1 MADELSLYQ
10 LFKDIISK
18 SKMMNRFVTAPE
30 YGVELNKDNLGE
42 ILKDSLEGISDG
54 EKFPVCLMFPPVEV
68 LPDSENAWSNFKI
81 RMFFLTPPYTL
92 NSATVNHDF
101 GNNLS
106 QHTIQETWKDMRLC
120 AVDFRK
126 AFKLITLRNPTIG
139 IRDGQNMD
147 VVERYSNVGND
158 KLSGVGISFDVSI
171 FTGCDIEDY
180 SISDIRNFKINT
192 DNLHPHDEH

>member
-1 MADELSLYQ
+1 MNSELNLYQ

-42 ILKDSLEGISDG
+42 ILKDALEGISDG
-54 EKFPVCLMFPPVEV
+54 EKYPVCLMFPPVEIV
-68 LPDSENAWSNFKI
+68 EDSENTWSKFKI
-81 RMFFLTPPYTL
+81 RMFFLTPPHTL
-92 NSATVNHDF
+92 NSATVNPDF

-126 AFKLITLRNPTIG
+126 AFKLITYTNSTIG
-139 IRDGQNMD
+139 IRDGQTID
-147 VVERYSNVGND
+147 VIERYSNIGND
-158 KLSGVGISFDVSI
+158 KLAGVGISFDVSV
-171 FTGCDIEDY
+171 FAGCELEDY
-180 SISDIRNFKINT
+180 NTEDINNFQINLT
-192 DNLHPHDEH
+192 NIHPHDEH

>member
-1 MADELSLYQ
+1 MDELSLYR
-10 LFKDIISK
+10 LFQDIISK

-54 EKFPVCLMFPPVEV
+54 EKFPVCLMFPPVEI
-68 LPDSENAWSNFKI
+68 LPDADNAWSNFKI
-81 RMFFLTPPYTL
+81 RMFFLAPPHTL
-92 NSATVNHDF
+92 DSATVNPDF

-126 AFKLITLRNPTIG
+126 VFKVITYRNPTLG

-147 VVERYSNVGND
+147 VIERYSNVGND
-158 KLSGVGISFDVSI
+158 KLAGIGISFEVSV
-171 FTGCDIEDY
+171 FTDCKTKDY
-180 SISDIRNFKINT
+180 SDSDIINFKINT
-192 DNLHPHDEH
+192 ENLHPHDEH